1 MTGDPSASRESGA
14 ILPLFALLIV
24 MLLVFAAFAVDLG
37 SAWAERRE
45 AQTAADAGV
54 MGAALQYLVAP
65 PSEDGIYD
73 LVSTYV
79 NQNINGSTFT
89 FDDWDT
95 CVDPD
100 RPSDY
105 APLGDSGTWD
115 SPLNGLSIDQIDCI
129 SLKQAG
135 SEPVIMRV
143 RLPVQTMQTAFARVV
158 GIDTIDVT
166 AFAEAEILI
175 NESSDILPFSLPD
188 APANNECL
196 GTPPSGQLPPDNGPC
211 TGPTSG
217 NFGMLNIWWFGADN
231 DTHNTQTAGCP
242 SKPPF
247 STRAPYNLSVGIDHP
262 VTEWTDAASLPS
274 VGVNQP
280 NNHPGAESCDNAG
293 SDVPP
298 YVIQTNTGNT
308 VSELEDGFFGSDQF
322 GTQNLPGRLR
332 QPSPT
337 PLPNVPSVPNLPIS
351 TAPDRITF
359 QENSGTYTVDNV
371 GLWEYLD
378 FANILSGECHR
389 DAFEEPPGVDMVG
402 RALTDQMELCLAETG
417 TEAPLFRDEIL
428 DSPRF
433 AVVPMLNYADGA
445 QAGTQWWAVL
455 EMVPVYIQTT
465 WFECKSPTSDCMFA
479 PNDFITYMGG
489 ATELSVFFNPGEGD
503 TPPCKPKSGSCTL
516 PSTINAMGTSA
527 FVIGSASL
535 SDEAKNSLGKPQ
547 PYEVY
552 LRR

>member
-1 MTGDPSASRESGA
+1 MTGEQPSSREAGA

-45 AQTAADAGV
+45 AQAAADAGV
-54 MGAALQYLVAP
+54 MGAALQYLVTP
-65 PSEDGIYD
+65 PDEDGIYD

-79 NQNINGSTFT
+79 NQNINGTTFT
-89 FDDWDT
+89 FDDWET

-129 SLKQAG
+129 SVKQAG
-135 SEPVIMRV
+135 SEPVVMRV
-143 RLPVQTMQTAFARVV
+143 RLPVQNMQTAFARVV
-158 GIDTIDVT
+158 GIDTIDIV
-166 AFAEAEILI
+166 AFAEAEILVS
-175 NESSDILPFSLPD
+175 ESSDILPFSLPD

-196 GTPPSGQLPPDNGPC
+196 GTPPSGQLPPDIGPC

-231 DTHNTQTAGCP
+231 DTHNTGAAGCP

-322 GTQNLPGRLR
+322 GMQNLPGRLR

-337 PLPNVPSVPNLPIS
+337 VPLPPANNPLIS
-351 TAPDRITF
+351 LANSRITF
-359 QENSGTYTVDNV
+359 QENSGIYTVDNI

-378 FANILSGECHR
+378 FAITTGACGR
-389 DAFEEPPGVDMVG
+389 AAFTDGSSNDLVG
-402 RALTDQMELCLAETG
+402 RDLTDQMQTCLNSG
-417 TEAPLFRDEIL
+417 TPLFIDEIL
-428 DSPRF
+428 NSPRF
-433 AVVPMLNYADGA
+433 AVVPKLNYADGA
-445 QAGTQWWAVL
+445 QAGTQWWAVT

-479 PNDFITYMGG
+479 PNDFITYTGG
-489 ATELSVFFNPGEGD
+489 ATDLSVFFNPGEGD
-503 TPPCKPKSGSCTL
+503 TPPCKPKKSSCNL

-535 SDEAKNSLGKPQ
+535 SDAAKNSLGKAQ